1 MLRIV
6 LAGVMLL
13 LILGSIITAMVVAFP
28 WGAINE
34 LLGPMFNL
42 WDSLLL
48 A

>member
-28 WGAINE
+28 WSAVNE
-34 LLGPMFNL
+34 MFGPMFNL
-42 WDSLLL
+42 WDSVLPT
-48 A
+48 